1 MLVVLFFASRRRHT
15 SCALVT
21 GVQTCAL
28 PISDSLEA
36 QVKARTCGRG
46 ADGIYDAV
54 GRDSFSH
61 SLRALANCGH
71 LVSYGQASGPI
82 GSWDVGSLQSNS
94 ATLSRPNYGHYTD
107 TPERV
112 AAITERLFKALADGV
127 VTPEVGQRF
136 PLEIGRASGRERVC
150 QYV

>member
-1 MLVVLFFASRRRHT
+1 MSRLPPRSTRPDTPCPYTTLFRS
-15 SCALVT
+15 
-21 GVQTCAL
+21 
-28 PISDSLEA
+28 
-36 QVKARTCGRG
+36 
-46 ADGIYDAV
+46 
-54 GRDSFSH
+54 
-61 SLRALANCGH
+61 LANCGH

-107 TPERV
+107 TPEKV

-136 PLEIGRASGRERVC
+136 PLGEAAAAHRALEGRRSLGSTIRPEERRGGQECVRTC
-150 QYV
+150 GSRVTPGHYKKNSKQSKSV